1 MITVVATGVFDII
14 HPGHIEFLEEA
25 KRLGDSLIVI
35 VASDEMAKKKK
46 RCPIIPERQRLK
58 VVSSLKGVDKAILGD
73 QRDIFVPMLKI
84 KPDILVLG
92 KNQDFDDILLEEELK
107 KIGLNTKVVRINKF
121 WDDDL
126 NSSKKII
133 ERIRV

>member
-25 KRLGDSLIVI
+25 KKLGDSLIVI
-35 VASDEMAKKKK
+35 VASDEMTKEKK

-58 VVSSLKGVDKAILGD
+58 VVGSLKGVDKAILGD
-73 QRDIFVPMLKI
+73 QRDIFVPILEI
-84 KPDILVLG
+84 RPDIIALG
-92 KNQDFDDILLEEELK
+92 KDQDFDDVILEKELK
-107 KIGLNTKVVRINKF
+107 KIGLNTKVVQINKF
-121 WDDDL
+121 WDDEL

-133 ERIRV
+133 ERIRF